1 MSRSVGLPVLREMRG
16 TLDPGPTH
24 RQANGSEQLLESGA
38 SMTILRL
45 AALAGVTG
53 LAIPFAGLAQEKTAP
68 ARNSDQ
74 VTQGFRAIVV
84 AEPRFEIKDGRN
96 PIPAKDKPGRG
107 PVDLVTDNGLNPVI
121 AVFAREIPADANHPL
136 AAVVK
141 KLDELAEIK
150 EYKARRLAAFLVFL
164 ALKDE
169 FRKDP
174 TLDARVKD
182 VAQFAAGVMPK
193 KTTIALAEATET
205 PDDAAMAGV
214 PAQVEA
220 MGIAPEDD
228 IVIVFYYKLNVIK
241 RWKFKAAMP
250 PGEADLKDLEAEV
263 VKLLGATKK

>member
-1 MSRSVGLPVLREMRG
+1 MK
-16 TLDPGPTH
+16 
-24 RQANGSEQLLESGA
+24 
-38 SMTILRL
+38 ILRM
-45 AALAGVTG
+45 AAFAGVAG
-53 LAIPFAGLAQEKTAP
+53 LTIAFAGMAQEKSAP
-68 ARNSDQ
+68 AGKHDQ
-74 VTQGFRAIVV
+74 ISQGFRAIVV
-84 AEPRFEIKDGRN
+84 AEPRFDIKDGRN

-121 AVFAREIPADANHPL
+121 AVFVREIPADASSPL

-141 KLDELAEIK
+141 KLDELVEMK
-150 EYKARRLAAFLVFL
+150 EYKARRLAAYLVFL

-174 TLDARVKD
+174 TLDARVKE
-182 VAQFAAGVMPK
+182 VAQFASGVMPK

-205 PDDAAMAGV
+205 PDGAAMPSV
-214 PAQVEA
+214 PAQVDA
-220 MGIAPEDD
+220 MGIAADDD

-263 VKLLGATKK
+263 AKLLGAKKK